1 MSNKL
6 KIILAIITSV
16 LIISGS
22 AIIFNSQRRNSQTQ
36 IAKVDSSIS
45 SLTVSSNSSSQVSSV
60 SVSSVSV
67 ESSSSTSSEIIKI
80 DIPVTS
86 QVAVSQTPVVE
97 KPKSAVPVQP
107 IVNPVVVPKVDT
119 STKTCN
125 LPQSPNLVRTDNG
138 CFELF
143 FDFSDG
149 SVFKNPSYSEIVNS
163 NLLFDNTLNRGILTN
178 IAKDYY
184 TRISGQIISN
194 NHKLFFTSS
203 KKVNNSFQVSIS
215 VSDEDFFKNTNVVR
229 IYSVRLDATYN
240 FYKTENGAWTYSF
253 KQFN

>member
-6 KIILAIITSV
+6 KIILAIITSILV
-16 LIISGS
+16 VSGS

-36 IAKVDSSIS
+36 PSKVDSS
-45 SLTVSSNSSSQVSSV
+45 
-60 SVSSVSV
+60 
-67 ESSSSTSSEIIKI
+67 SSSSTVSSSSSSQGSSVYIS
-80 DIPVTS
+80 IPV
-86 QVAVSQTPVVE
+86 
-97 KPKSAVPVQP
+97 
-107 IVNPVVVPKVDT
+107 I
-119 STKTCN
+119 KTECN

-149 SVFKNPSYSEIVNS
+149 SIFKNSSYSEIVNS

-184 TRISGQIISN
+184 TRISGQIISKS
-194 NHKLFFTSS
+194 HKLFFTSS

-229 IYSVRLDATYN
+229 IYSVRLNATYN
-240 FYKTENGAWTYSF
+240 FYKTENGIWTYSF